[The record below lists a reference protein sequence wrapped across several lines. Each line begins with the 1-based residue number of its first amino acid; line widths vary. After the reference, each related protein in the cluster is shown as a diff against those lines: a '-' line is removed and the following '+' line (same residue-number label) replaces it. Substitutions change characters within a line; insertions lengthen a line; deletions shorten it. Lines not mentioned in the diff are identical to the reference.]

1 MKITENNFPFM
12 SKIAQGSSI
21 IKLFPGEQIIEALSI
36 KEKQNK
42 DLILIT
48 NRGYFVKHTTK
59 EIKISKKGELGTMG
73 INLKDNKMIKDRIIN
88 CFINNKHVYLKTDK
102 DRYQKL
108 KTDQIDTSS
117 YKKENRLNIDLN
129 NNEFLKSTFSM
140 KLPEK
145 N

>member
-1 MKITENNFPFM
+1 
-12 SKIAQGSSI
+12 
-21 IKLFPGEQIIEALSI
+21 
-36 KEKQNK
+36 
-42 DLILIT
+42 
-48 NRGYFVKHTTK
+48 
-59 EIKISKKGELGTMG
+59 MG
-73 INLKDNKMIKDRIIN
+73 IHFKDNKAIKDRVN
-88 CFINNKHVYLKTDK
+88 TCFINNNYVYIKTNK
-102 DRYQKL
+102 ERYEKL